1 MRINELIDHGI
12 SLDATSLDVALTHPF
27 NALHMNHKKLDTK
40 WKHYIQSIHNVLTE
54 LGIAFVIR
62 NVKTKADKDE
72 LKNMG
77 IRYVEGN
84 VYKKVTSEDLI
95 QKIKEV
101 MSDGL

>member
-1 MRINELIDHGI
+1 
-12 SLDATSLDVALTHPF
+12 
-27 NALHMNHKKLDTK
+27 
-40 WKHYIQSIHNVLTE
+40 
-54 LGIAFVIR
+54 
-62 NVKTKADKDE
+62 
-72 LKNMG
+72 MG